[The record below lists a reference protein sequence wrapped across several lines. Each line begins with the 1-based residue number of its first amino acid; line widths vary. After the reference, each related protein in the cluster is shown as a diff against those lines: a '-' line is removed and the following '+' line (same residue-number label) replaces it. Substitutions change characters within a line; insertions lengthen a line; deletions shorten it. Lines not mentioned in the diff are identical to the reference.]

1 MEDRPLS
8 ADVQDLQASI
18 LDHAFEFVERVY
30 SRAPEEYRR
39 LIEAGRFGDVIGQRG
54 TFNHGKLF
62 VYAEFL
68 VFRREFRLRFPEA
81 SAAACINAFSG
92 LFLKNDISIH
102 NLLEFIEGTEDSE
115 QLRLND
121 PGR

>member
-1 MEDRPLS
+1 MQDRSTSTDLRTLH
-8 ADVQDLQASI
+8 ADV

-30 SRAPEEYRR
+30 RRAPEEYRR
-39 LIEAGRFGDVIGQRG
+39 LILAGDFRDAIERRG
-54 TFNHGKLF
+54 SFNHGKLY
-62 VYAEFL
+62 VYAEFS
-68 VFRREFRLRFPEA
+68 VFRREFRRRFPEA
-81 SAAACINAFSG
+81 TAAACINAFSG